1 MRYATRQQRWRY
13 QPAAQII
20 MLAAT
25 CNHIIS
31 VVISVYAN
39 RGDREM
45 AIDSKEYDRLCEL
58 TDELREAQQA
68 LFVAASTNDSM
79 DAARRFVAAENAWE
93 DFVNGLVD
101 SK

>member
-1 MRYATRQQRWRY
+1 
-13 QPAAQII
+13 
-20 MLAAT
+20 
-25 CNHIIS
+25 
-31 VVISVYAN
+31 
-39 RGDREM
+39 M

-79 DAARRFVAAENAWE
+79 DAARRFVAAENARE